1 MSGLTITWQG
11 IVQQCPEK
19 GHQLEGHGEPGFAAE
34 AALGFTGAVSNHG
47 EGAFDGIGCADV
59 LPIFGREVTE
69 CQEYVAVFGQF
80 GDGLVVFHAICRD
93 EVVECSRGIPPRS
106 ACQMSGRWPFT
117 LA

>member
-1 MSGLTITWQG
+1 M
-11 IVQQCPEK
+11 QQCPEK